1 MFVFMRKRA
10 VVVSL
15 FVWFVSFNLNLN
27 LNLNQVSVSIEAIKQ
42 LGRQANKL
50 ASKEVF
56 I

>member
-27 LNLNQVSVSIEAIKQ
+27 LNQVSVSIEAIKQ
-42 LGRQANKL
+42 LSRQANKL